1 MAEIISYINSSRA
14 DDSGQLLG
22 SVFFYINLLNSKLN
36 HSGKVFGM
44 LFNEL
49 AM

>member
-1 MAEIISYINSSRA
+1 MEILYHLSSSPV
-14 DDSGQLLG
+14 DDIAKLFG
-22 SVFFYINLLNSKLN
+22 SVFFYINLLNFKLN

>member
-1 MAEIISYINSSRA
+1 MTEIFYHLNSSRA
-14 DDSGQLLG
+14 DDIGQLLG